1 VYECLIGVSDQNKY
15 KTRYNFFAF
24 MNNRTKYIIVI
35 VVCILLEILLI
46 RLVPFLESYT
56 HPLLSSLTC
65 IETEEIKDLYWN
77 INQIEL
83 SGYIDSSDGSVKLI
97 LVNNVPSFDS
107 YLFRTDDD
115 EKWRKSTDGE
125 INLKLIGGENTVT
138 LKTKN
143 KFGGETPEIKY
154 NLTKRDGGFK
164 IIPETRKIIR
174 GKYDF
179 RFEKFGSPKI
189 EWLRQY
195 TLPLVVPYNSQWGK
209 YIALGKWVKE
219 QIPYKDPVMKSRWD
233 AQIIL
238 QAVWKDPSIGFI
250 CDAYATTYVSAC
262 ISVGLNARIM
272 HLESLE
278 SGGHYATEIWS
289 DDYSKW
295 VFMDPL
301 YGYYFIMD
309 GIPLSTVEL
318 HNLWKDKKLEDVG
331 KRYYDENAR
340 VSFDTSK
347 KEYFNLFHD
356 IQLVNSND
364 FLSNP
369 LDSAFDLITLK
380 VRYIRWIDESN
391 PKYNRVILAAK
402 LILFYYFPKISKK
415 FIIPLLIPF
424 LLLLFSI
431 LIVKDIYKQSNYGR
445 G

>member
-1 VYECLIGVSDQNKY
+1 MLLAFEFAKVEEIGRMGKNI
-15 KTRYNFFAF
+15 FI
-24 MNNRTKYIIVI
+24 NRQAKYIVLI
-35 VVCILLEILLI
+35 VVCILLEISLI
-46 RLVPFLESYT
+46 QFVPILESYK

-65 IETEEIKDLYWN
+65 IETEDIRDLYWN

-83 SGYIDSSDGSVKLI
+83 SGSISETDGSVKITLS
-97 LVNNVPSFDS
+97 NNVPNFNV
-107 YLFRTDDD
+107 YLFRTNDN
-115 EKWRKSTDGE
+115 EKWKRETNGVL
-125 INLKLIGGENTVT
+125 NLKLGDGENIVEI
-138 LKTKN
+138 KAIN
-143 KFGGETPEIKY
+143 EFGGETTEIKY
-154 NLTKRDGGFK
+154 NITKRDGDFK

-174 GKYDF
+174 GKYAF
-179 RFEKFGSPKI
+179 RFENYGSPKI
-189 EWLRQY
+189 EWLRQHIL
-195 TLPLVVPYNSQWGK
+195 TVVADSDNQWGK
-209 YIALGKWVKE
+209 YIAIGRWIRE
-219 QIPYKDPVMKSRWD
+219 QIPFKNPVMKSRWD
-233 AQIIL
+233 AQRIL
-238 QAVWKDPSIGFI
+238 QAVWKDSTIGFM
-250 CDAYATTYVSAC
+250 CDAYAATYVSAC
-262 ISVGLNARIM
+262 ISVGLNARMM

-278 SGGHYATEIWS
+278 GGGHYATEIWS

-301 YGYYFIMD
+301 YGCCFIMA

-318 HNLWKDKKLEDVG
+318 HNLWKDKRLEDVG
-331 KRYYDENAR
+331 KRYYDENER

-391 PKYNRVILAAK
+391 PKYNRVVLAAK
-402 LILFYYFPKISKK
+402 IILFYYFPKISKK

-431 LIVKDIYKQSNYGR
+431 LLVKEICKQSSYGR